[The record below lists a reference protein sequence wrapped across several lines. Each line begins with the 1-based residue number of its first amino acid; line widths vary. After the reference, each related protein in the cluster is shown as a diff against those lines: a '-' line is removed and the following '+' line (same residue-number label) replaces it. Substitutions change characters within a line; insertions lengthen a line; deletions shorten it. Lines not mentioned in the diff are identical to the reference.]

1 MNRADFM
8 TYEQKRAIPPGT
20 ARTHANMIRLTQVA
34 KSVTVEHDDG
44 SSTKEIRVIV
54 PGVARP
60 GKTAKDRAL
69 KRKGM

>member
-8 TYEQKRAIPPGT
+8 SYEQKKAIPPGT
-20 ARTHANMIRLTQVA
+20 VRSHTNMIRLTQVVR
-34 KSVTVEHDDG
+34 SVTIEADDG
-44 SSTKEIRVIV
+44 TKVQETRIVV

-69 KRKGM
+69 KRKAS

>member
-8 TYEQKRAIPPGT
+8 SYEQKKAIPPGT
-20 ARTHANMIRLTQVA
+20 VRTHANMIRLTQVT
-34 KSVTVEHDDG
+34 KSVTVEQDDG
-44 SSTKEIRVIV
+44 SKVKEIRVIV

>member
-8 TYEQKRAIPPGT
+8 TYEQKKAIPPGT
-20 ARTHANMIRLTQVA
+20 VRTHANMIRLTQVV
-34 KSVTVEHDDG
+34 KTVTVEQDDG
-44 SSTKEIRVIV
+44 TSTKEVRIVV
-54 PGVARP
+54 PGIARP